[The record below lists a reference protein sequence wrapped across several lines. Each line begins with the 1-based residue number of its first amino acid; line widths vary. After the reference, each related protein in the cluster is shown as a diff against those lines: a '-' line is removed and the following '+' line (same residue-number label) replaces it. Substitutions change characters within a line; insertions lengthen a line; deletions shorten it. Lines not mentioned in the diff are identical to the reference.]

1 MNPQEKKPSCC
12 AAPKPHKK
20 SKPWFLQPLAL
31 LTGVMTAGFA
41 GSYVFSSLVPFR
53 ETILA
58 FFSMMM
64 LPVALGFFFGGIID
78 ASVPGEYISKHL
90 SRRNPST
97 VFYAVGLGFL
107 MSACNHGILALS
119 MALHRK
125 GASGAAVVSFLL
137 ASPWANLPVT
147 FLLVGFFGWKGILVV
162 LLALLI
168 ALVTGL
174 LFQQLEKRGWVEV
187 NVHSVEVTAD
197 FSIRRDL
204 KEKFRKFHYTNA
216 GFLAWSVKV
225 WASIRMLLEMVLF
238 WILLGVFLSALAA
251 AFIPAHWFDRFLGP
265 DVTGLF
271 VTLAFATVLEIC
283 SEGTSPL
290 AFTIYQKTGAFGN
303 AFAFLM
309 AGVVTDY
316 TEVGLIWK
324 NLGRKSALWM
334 LALSLPQVILIAL
347 FLNRLF

>member
-1 MNPQEKKPSCC
+1 MNSQDKKHSCC
-12 AAPKPHKK
+12 AAPAPQKRR
-20 SKPWFLQPLAL
+20 PWFLQPLAL
-31 LTGVMTAGFA
+31 LMTLIAAGFA
-41 GSYVFSSLVPFR
+41 GSYLFSPLVPFR
-53 ETILA
+53 ETVLE
-58 FFSMMM
+58 FLSMMM
-64 LPVALGFFFGGIID
+64 LPVLLGFFLGGIID

-90 SRRNPST
+90 SRRNPAA

-147 FLLVGFFGWKGILVV
+147 FLLVGFFGWKGFLIV
-162 LLALLI
+162 LLALVI

-174 LFQQLEKRGWVEV
+174 LFQQLEKKGWVEV
-187 NVHSVEVTAD
+187 NAHSVEVTSD

-204 KEKFRKFHYTNA
+204 KERVRNFQITKS
-216 GFLAWSVKV
+216 GFLVWTVKV
-225 WASIRMLLEMVLF
+225 WASIRMLIGMVLF

-251 AFIPAHWFDRFLGP
+251 AFVPMHWFDRFLGP
-265 DVTGLF
+265 NVTGLF

-290 AFTIYQKTGAFGN
+290 AFTLYQKTGAFGN

-334 LALSLPQVILIAL
+334 LALSLPQVILISL
-347 FLNRLF
+347 ILNRFF

>member
-1 MNPQEKKPSCC
+1 MNSHDKKHACC
-12 AAPKPHKK
+12 AAPEPRK
-20 SKPWFLQPLAL
+20 SRPWFLQPLAIL
-31 LTGVMTAGFA
+31 ISLIAAGFA
-41 GSYVFSSLVPFR
+41 GSYFIAPLVPFR
-53 ETILA
+53 ETVLN
-58 FFSMMM
+58 FLSMMM
-64 LPVALGFFFGGIID
+64 LPVLLGFFFGGIID

-90 SRRNPST
+90 SRRNPAT

-147 FLLVGFFGWKGILVV
+147 FLLVGFFGWKGFLIV
-162 LLALLI
+162 LLALVI

-174 LFQQLEKRGWVEV
+174 LFQQLEKKGWVEV
-187 NVHSVEVTAD
+187 NAHSVEVTAD

-204 KEKFRKFHYTNA
+204 REKLRNFRMTRP
-216 GFLAWSVKV
+216 GFLVWTVKV
-225 WASIRMLLEMVLF
+225 WASIRMLIGMVLF

-251 AFIPAHWFDRFLGP
+251 AFVPAHWFDRFLGP

-334 LALSLPQVILIAL
+334 LALSLPQVILISL
-347 FLNRLF
+347 LLNRFF

>member
-1 MNPQEKKPSCC
+1 MNSQNKKPSCC
-12 AAPKPHKK
+12 SEPKPQK
-20 SKPWFLQPLAL
+20 SSPWFLRPLAL
-31 LTGVMTAGFA
+31 LIALIAAGFA
-41 GSYVFSSLVPFR
+41 GSYFFSPLVPFR
-53 ETILA
+53 QTVLEFL
-58 FFSMMM
+58 SMMM
-64 LPVALGFFFGGIID
+64 LPVLLGFFFGGIID

-147 FLLVGFFGWKGILVV
+147 FLLVGFFGWKGFLIV
-162 LLALLI
+162 LLALVI

-174 LFQQLEKRGWVEV
+174 LFQQLEKKGWVEV
-187 NVHSVEVTAD
+187 NAHSVEVTAD

-204 KEKFRKFHYTNA
+204 QERLRNFQITKA
-216 GFLAWSVKV
+216 GFLVWTVKV
-225 WASIRMLLEMVLF
+225 WASIRMLIGMVLF

-251 AFIPAHWFDRFLGP
+251 AFVPAHWFDRFLGP
-265 DVTGLF
+265 NVTGLF

-334 LALSLPQVILIAL
+334 LALSLPQVILISL
-347 FLNRLF
+347 ILNCFF

>member
-1 MNPQEKKPSCC
+1 MDLNDKKASCC
-12 AAPKPHKK
+12 AEPKPARPK
-20 SKPWFLQPLAL
+20 SWVFQPLTLLSAALAL
-31 LTGVMTAGFA
+31 LFF
-41 GSYVFSSLVPFR
+41 GSYVWSPLVPFR
-53 ETILA
+53 ETVLD
-58 FFSMMM
+58 FFTIMA
-64 LPVALGFFFGGIID
+64 LPVLLGFFLGGVME
-78 ASVPGEYISKHL
+78 ASVPGEYISKYL
-90 SRRNPST
+90 SRKNPST

-147 FLLVGFFGWKGILVV
+147 FLLVGFFGWKGFLIVS
-162 LLALLI
+162 LALLI

-174 LFQQLEKRGWVEV
+174 VFQVLEKKGWVEA
-187 NVHSVEVTAD
+187 NAHSVEVTAD
-197 FSIRRDL
+197 FSILRDL
-204 KEKFRKFHYTNA
+204 KEKLRNFRFTKA
-216 GFLAWSVKV
+216 GFFAWIVKV
-225 WASIRMLLEMVLF
+225 GAGIKMLAGMVLF

-251 AFIPAHWFDRFLGP
+251 AFVPTHWFDRFLGP
-265 DVTGLF
+265 DFAGLL

-316 TEVGLIWK
+316 TEIGLIWK
-324 NLGRKSALWM
+324 NLGRRSALWM
-334 LALSLPQVILIAL
+334 LALSLPQVIVISLILNQL
-347 FLNRLF
+347 F

>member
-1 MNPQEKKPSCC
+1 MNSRDKKPSCC
-12 AAPKPHKK
+12 AEPKPQK
-20 SKPWFLQPLAL
+20 SRPWFLQPLAL
-31 LTGVMTAGFA
+31 LIALIAAGFA
-41 GSYVFSSLVPFR
+41 GSYIFSALVPFR
-53 ETILA
+53 ETVLE
-58 FFSMMM
+58 FLSMMM
-64 LPVALGFFFGGIID
+64 LPVLLGFFFGGIID
-78 ASVPGEYISKHL
+78 ASVPAEYISKHL
-90 SRRNPST
+90 SRKSPST

-147 FLLVGFFGWKGILVV
+147 FLLVGFFGWKGFLIV
-162 LLALLI
+162 LLALVI

-174 LFQQLEKRGWVEV
+174 LFQQLEKKGWVEV
-187 NVHSVEVTAD
+187 NAHLVEVTAD
-197 FSIRRDL
+197 FSIRRDFT
-204 KEKFRKFHYTNA
+204 EKLRNFQFTRSAFVVWT
-216 GFLAWSVKV
+216 VKV
-225 WASIRMLLEMVLF
+225 WASIRMLLGMVLF

-251 AFIPAHWFDRFLGP
+251 AFVPVHWFDRFLGP
-265 DVTGLF
+265 NVTGLF

-334 LALSLPQVILIAL
+334 LALSLPQVILTAL
-347 FLNRLF
+347 VLNRFF